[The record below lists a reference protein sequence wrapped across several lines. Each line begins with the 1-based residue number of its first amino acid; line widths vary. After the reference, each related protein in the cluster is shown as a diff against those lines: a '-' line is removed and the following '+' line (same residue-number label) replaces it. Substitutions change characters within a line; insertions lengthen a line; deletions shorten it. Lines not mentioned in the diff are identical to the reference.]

1 MKHKTLTFD
10 EHGYLTPQEGIEAD
24 IDTLKAYFVD
34 AFPNS
39 ERRRW
44 LFDNYLRYTYRFQD
58 EVFPRFEQWINGSFV
73 TQKENPKDID
83 IVTFVE
89 HWVYEKRKDKVMDK
103 FWTFS
108 LEKERIDAYIVKVY
122 PPEHPLYSK
131 YKDDVRKYKA
141 LYSRS
146 RRDSNDIK
154 HPKGFLKLYFDGSNR

>member
-1 MKHKTLTFD
+1 MKLNFD
-10 EHGYLTPQEGIEAD
+10 EQGHLTPPEGIEAD

-44 LFDNYLRYTYRFQD
+44 LFDNYLRYTYQFED
-58 EVFPRFEQWINGSFV
+58 EVFGRFEQWINGSFV

-89 HWVYEKRKDKVMDK
+89 HWVYEKRGNKVMDK

-122 PPEHPLYSK
+122 PPGHPLYSK
-131 YKDDVRKYKA
+131 YQENHDIWKTR
-141 LYSRS
+141 YSNTKS
-146 RRDSNDIK
+146 TNDIIY
-154 HPKGFLKLYFDGSNR
+154 PKGFLKIIF